1 MQIRARIVLAAFVA
15 CLAGVSSR
23 AEATAILA
31 PTVTVQVGDVFTI
44 PISID
49 DAIDLGAWQFD
60 LTFDPAILRAESM
73 AEGPFMASFG
83 ATLFTP
89 PLIIDNTIGFISGA
103 AGFFVDVP
111 PLPSGDGVLAAIVFI
126 ALAAGVSPL
135 NLSSVFL
142 NLSASGFA
150 ITPGQV
156 TVVEPA
162 IVAEPATVS
171 LLLGGLVALR
181 LARAAPLKRS
191 NA

>member
-1 MQIRARIVLAAFVA
+1 MPMRASVVVAVFGVFVGGA
-15 CLAGVSSR
+15 SRR

-31 PTVTVQVGDVFTI
+31 PTVIVEVGDVFTI

-49 DAIDLGAWQFD
+49 DAIDLVAWQFD
-60 LTFDPAILRAESM
+60 LTFDPTIVRAESM
-73 AEGPFMASFG
+73 AEGPFLASQG

-89 PLIIDNTIGFISGA
+89 PLIIDNSIGLISGA

-111 PLPSGDGVLAAIVFI
+111 PLPSGDGVLANIEFT
-126 ALAAGVSPL
+126 ALAPGVSAL
-135 NLSSVFL
+135 SLSSVFL
-142 NLSASGFA
+142 NLSASGFV

-181 LARAAPLKRS
+181 LARAAHLKRS
-191 NA
+191 NT